1 MSAFS
6 YYLTETLGIKNYLC
20 PQEIYSF
27 RKLSGPLPCD
37 MLVVTE
43 GTLSTE
49 ALQLL
54 KKIMKA
60 IGVSDFSLME
70 LQDLSPASD
79 IKRFL
84 LSKKPA
90 KKTLLFSTKLSS
102 LFTDSET
109 ILTSCSLEDLLT
121 GSTAKEKKQVLWNR
135 LKKWTL

>member
-20 PQEIYSF
+20 PQEIHSF
-27 RKLSGPLPCD
+27 RKLSGSLPCN

-70 LQDLSPASD
+70 LQDLSPVSD

-84 LSKKPA
+84 LEKKPA
-90 KKTLLFSTKLSS
+90 KRTLIFSTKLSS
-102 LFTDSET
+102 LFADSDT
-109 ILTSCSLEDLLT
+109 ILTSCSPKDLLT
-121 GSTAKEKKQVLWNR
+121 GSTARNKKRELWNR
-135 LKKWTL
+135 LKQWKH